1 MFDNYNDVVT
11 VTEVQE
17 MLKIG
22 RKRVY
27 ELIANGDIT
36 ARRIG
41 RKYRIKKASI
51 IAFMNSQQ

>member
-1 MFDNYNDVVT
+1 MFDTYNDVVT
-11 VTEVQE
+11 VAEVQE

-27 ELIANGDIT
+27 ELIANEDIV

-41 RKYRIKKASI
+41 RKYRIQKASI
-51 IAFMNSQQ
+51 IAFMNSQK